1 MQQEILNKLHT
12 ALYPLSPLA
21 SDRERI
27 IGDMGEV
34 IWLQSL
40 EKLLLALPEDVRFQ
54 VVAHLNEDRFDEALA
69 LVDATDVDADAIIT
83 ETAAALMDKI
93 VAVEA

>member
-1 MQQEILNKLHT
+1 MQQEILDKLHT
-12 ALYPLSPLA
+12 ALFPLSPLA

-40 EKLLLALPEDVRFQ
+40 EKFLLTLPEDVRVK

-69 LVDATDVDADAIIT
+69 LVDEMDVDADAIIA